1 MRDAVAVVGI
11 LLAASATAGAVAA
24 LETCVLRVE
33 GMR

>member
-1 MRDAVAVVGI
+1 MKDAAAIAGI
-11 LLAASATAGAVAA
+11 VLAASATAGAVAA